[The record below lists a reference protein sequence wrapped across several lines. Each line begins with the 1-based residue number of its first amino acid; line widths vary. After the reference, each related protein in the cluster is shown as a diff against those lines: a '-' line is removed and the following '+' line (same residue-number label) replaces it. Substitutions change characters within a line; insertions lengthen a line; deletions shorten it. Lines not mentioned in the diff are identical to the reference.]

1 MIYKIDNHSYQNE
14 ITFDVIQYDSDLLV
28 DILLKVIGSD
38 ALLIEEPIMQLTAS
52 STLGM
57 ITVDVTWC
65 TLSNNFS
72 NWIKCLFKL
81 TTPKR
86 LSRGML
92 NLCLK

>member
-14 ITFDVIQYDSDLLV
+14 IAFDLIEHNSELLVDLLV
-28 DILLKVIGSD
+28 KVIGSD

-52 STLGM
+52 STPGM
-57 ITVDVTWC
+57 ITVDVTWY

-72 NWIKCLFKL
+72 NWIKCLWKL

>member
-1 MIYKIDNHSYQNE
+1 MIYKIDNHSYSNE
-14 ITFDVIQYDSDLLV
+14 VSVEIIKYDSELLV
-28 DILLKVIGSD
+28 ELLLKVVGSD
-38 ALLIEEPIMQLTAS
+38 SLLIDQPILELSAGPTK
-52 STLGM
+52 GM
-57 ITVDVTWC
+57 LTVDVTWY

-72 NWIKCLFKL
+72 NWIKCLWKL